1 MIVKEYRCDSTL
13 IRIDDKK
20 IEAEDKNE
28 EIMATIISSIMKKIS
43 EYS

>member
-13 IRIDDKK
+13 IRIDDKN

-28 EIMATIISSIMKKIS
+28 EIMATIISSIMEKIS